1 MGILNSIFSKIFPS
15 AQAAVGNV
23 TDAVK
28 NQVNNITGNN
38 KDTASTSQDQNQQS
52 QQNQQNQTNQQS
64 TGNQTSA
71 SNVDVMA
78 ILEDLA
84 KKFPEKLNWK
94 TSIVDLLKLLG
105 LDNSLDARKKLAK
118 ELDYTGSTDDTAA
131 MNTWLIKAVMKKIA
145 EKGGNVAHL
154 FS

>member
-38 KDTASTSQDQNQQS
+38 KDTASTGQDQQN

-64 TGNQTSA
+64 TGNQTSV

-78 ILEDLA
+78 ILEGLA

-145 EKGGNVAHL
+145 EKGGNVTHL

>member
-38 KDTASTSQDQNQQS
+38 KDTAPAKPDQN
-52 QQNQQNQTNQQS
+52 QQNQQNQQNS
-64 TGNQTSA
+64 ENQTPT

-118 ELDYTGSTDDTAA
+118 ELNYTGSTDDTAA

>member
-38 KDTASTSQDQNQQS
+38 KDTASTGQDQQN

>member
-38 KDTASTSQDQNQQS
+38 KDTASTSQDQQN

-145 EKGGNVAHL
+145 EKGGNVTHL

>member
-23 TDAVK
+23 PDAVK
-28 NQVNNITGNN
+28 NQVKNITGNN
-38 KDTASTSQDQNQQS
+38 KDTASTGQDQQN